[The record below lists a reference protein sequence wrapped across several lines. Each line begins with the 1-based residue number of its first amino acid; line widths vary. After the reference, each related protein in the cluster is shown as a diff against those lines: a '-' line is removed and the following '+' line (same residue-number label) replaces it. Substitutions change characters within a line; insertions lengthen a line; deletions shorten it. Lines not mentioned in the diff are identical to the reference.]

1 MLNIM
6 LSQIYFT
13 LTSDSEAILNDTIAF
28 FCGPNRTTER
38 VVNLNVMWLDFVFVL
53 ISFIHMHCAVP
64 EIAYVFKL

>member
-1 MLNIM
+1 M

-13 LTSDSEAILNDTIAF
+13 QTAKPSFNDTIAF

-53 ISFIHMHCAVP
+53 ISFIHMHGAVS